1 MVFIDEAVIT
11 TRSGDGGGGCV
22 SFRRERFKPKGGPDG
37 GDGGDGG
44 DIVVKAT
51 DGLQTLS
58 HLRSSSI
65 FKASNG
71 QPGRGRNQSGK
82 RGSNLIIQL
91 PIGTLVMNAETGCLL
106 ADLVQDGQEACLVTG
121 GKGGKG
127 NQHFATSTHRT
138 PRFAQPGRPGQTLTL
153 RLSLKYLADIGLIG
167 FPNAGKSTLI
177 SRMTTANPRID
188 TYPFTTLTPN
198 LGILVFRDDESITVA
213 DIPGLIEGAA
223 DGRGLGHRFLK
234 HIERTK
240 LLVYVLDI
248 TYHPAMDVI
257 EDFSILKKEIL
268 AFNARLGEKPQMA
281 LINKMDLYDDR
292 CRDLKRLQL
301 ALNHLGIIS
310 LPVSALTGFG
320 LEKFR
325 EMLYE
330 KFFEHPQPPIPTP
343 NTH

>member
-11 TRSGDGGGGCV
+11 TRSGDGGSGCV

-37 GDGGDGG
+37 GDGGGGG
-44 DIVVKAT
+44 DIVLRAT

-71 QPGRGRNQSGK
+71 QPGKGRNQSGK
-82 RGSNLIIQL
+82 GGSDLIIQL
-91 PIGTLVMNAETGCLL
+91 PVGTLVINEKTGQLL
-106 ADLVQDGQEACLVTG
+106 ADLVEDGQEVCLIPG

-127 NQHFATSTHRT
+127 NQHFATSTRRT
-138 PRFAQPGRPGQTLTL
+138 PRFAQSGLTGQELTL

-177 SRMTTANPRID
+177 SRMTTANPRIES
-188 TYPFTTLTPN
+188 YPFTTLSPN
-198 LGILVFRDDESITVA
+198 LGILYFQDDKSVTIA
-213 DIPGLIEGAA
+213 DIPGLTEGAA
-223 DGRGLGHRFLK
+223 HGRGLGHRFLK

-248 TYHPAMDVI
+248 TYNPQMNII
-257 EDFSILKKEIL
+257 EDFLILKKELL
-268 AFNARLGEKPQMA
+268 AFNSGLDEKPQMA
-281 LINKMDLYDDR
+281 LINKMDLYDGR
-292 CRDLKRLQL
+292 CRDLKDLQL
-301 ALNHLGIIS
+301 ALDRLEVAS
-310 LPVSALTGFG
+310 FPVSALSGLG

-325 EMLYE
+325 KMVYE
-330 KFFEHPQPPIPTP
+330 KFYEHPQSTIPAPDTC
-343 NTH
+343 